1 MTRFEKRVTAF
12 LLAGLLCIPVTTVPS
27 VSVNAEGNDSTVQQE
42 EDSELVVQNEET
54 EVQQDGTEDQDT
66 VDTDAEDGQEVS
78 FNEDAGNDLSDE
90 TLIPIADEQGE
101 DQKINKNEEKQTE
114 GLQEKNE
121 QNVAVAQQ
129 SVQNNLSDEEM
140 EEVTLGEDGEPVRMV
155 TEIPESE
162 ESVRYLFRPE
172 ESGAYYIDLL
182 GTGWF
187 SVYKETES
195 GYEEYID
202 GGSDSWEAY
211 GSAVVEFEADNI
223 YYIDL
228 GYDYYGN
235 AGTVNWKLG
244 RPQEITQGS
253 YETVISEPGERVH
266 YQLTYE
272 ETNTYYIGL
281 YQEADPCIY
290 IQNGGSG
297 STFFSSGYEVLDEKY
312 KCYIDVYYYSNYYM
326 TGTIK
331 WEVKEA
337 NPESVLE
344 GETVHLQERNA
355 IYKFIPQTD
364 GIYRV
369 SYDRVSVYDSLGK
382 SQGGNLVNL
391 TANKPYFIIIDL
403 INEEEIDWNIKN
415 LQEIIIEENEG
426 IYTNPNDTVYYKFV
440 PEVDGIY
447 TVTGVNAIICDD
459 IAGTGMYE
467 ENRAELIAGQ
477 VYYILPETDQTV
489 NWSIKR
495 SNEISIRVG
504 EEIHTSSGNV
514 DYYEF
519 TSTEKGRYYISG
531 LDDELYS
538 IYALGMDDSWSY
550 VFSETFADRTCYEL
564 IEDIPHYIVINN
576 TEDVSWKLNFIKEI
590 ELQLGDN
597 IYTKAEES
605 VYYKFIPEENGV
617 YSAIDS
623 DGNIIYDF
631 NKVLTAGETY
641 YIILNNAEDVS
652 WSLEPTEKIKLEI
665 DQNYCALV
673 GQSNYYEFTPQVSGY
688 YLLKSGSEGRC
699 KIYDSNWQEIDT
711 TTEGAK
717 IIYDFNNNEEF
728 GANIY
733 MEAGQTYYIDIH
745 PEADEAEWCL
755 RQAEK
760 SDEYYYLPQSDGTVQ
775 IIRYIGE
782 STVVDVPE
790 VIDGK
795 VVGSIGYGA
804 FSENYEISSVIL
816 PCQLTELQ
824 QGAFCSC
831 TNLQNVTL
839 PEDSKL
845 RVIGNEVFRSC
856 WGLENINL
864 PDTIERIGDQAFS
877 GCSSLSSIDLGS
889 TLMEIGSYTFSGCG
903 LITVD
908 IPDSVKD
915 LGSGAFNDCNS
926 LQEVILG
933 NEVDGIPYGTF
944 TNCEQ
949 LTAIDLPENITY
961 IGRFA
966 FASTGLKKIDIP
978 DKVTDIEEAAFR
990 HCRSLQ
996 EVKFGKSVTTVGNEA
1011 FMWCDLKEITF
1022 NDKLETIKRAAFVD
1036 NKNLESVAIPNTVTK
1051 IEYWA
1056 FEYCENLRNI
1066 DIPDSVEAIE
1076 HEAFDNTAWYDSQ
1089 EDGVVY
1095 AGKVLYKYKGE
1106 APEGTAITVENGT
1119 KGIAENAFAFQYG
1132 IKEINLPNTVT
1143 NIGEFAFYRC
1153 DLMTDIYI
1161 PGSVTEIGEYAL
1173 GYFNNLEG
1181 TKVPDFTIYGVA
1193 GSAAQTY
1200 AEENGFTF
1208 VEVEPEYTLGDVDAS
1223 GSVDI
1228 ADLRMVLRSV
1238 CGKATLTADQK
1249 LAADVEKDDVVN
1261 IQDLRK
1267 ILRFV
1272 CRKIDSLA

>member
-1 MTRFEKRVTAF
+1 MTKFEKRVTAF

-27 VSVNAEGNDSTVQQE
+27 VSVNAEESDSTVQQE
-42 EDSELVVQNEET
+42 EEPELVVQNEET
-54 EVQQDGTEDQDT
+54 EVKQDGTEDQDT
-66 VDTDAEDGQEVS
+66 VDTEAEGGQEVS
-78 FNEDAGNDLSDE
+78 FNEDAGNNLSDG
-90 TLIPIADEQGE
+90 TLIPIEDGQGE
-101 DQKINKNEEKQTE
+101 DQKANKNEEKQTE
-114 GLQEKNE
+114 GLQEKDE
-121 QNVAVAQQ
+121 QNVAVAQR
-129 SVQNNLSDEEM
+129 SARNNLSDEEI

-162 ESVRYLFRPE
+162 ESVRYLFQPE

-187 SVYKETES
+187 SVYKETAD
-195 GYEEYID
+195 GYDEYID
-202 GGSDSWEAY
+202 GRYNANESAIFEFDSEAT
-211 GSAVVEFEADNI
+211 
-223 YYIDL
+223 YYIDI
-228 GYDYYGN
+228 GYDYW
-235 AGTVNWKLG
+235 TMLKTINWKIG
-244 RPQEITQGS
+244 RPQDITPGT
-253 YETVISEPGERVH
+253 YETIISEANERAHYHLIYGES
-266 YQLTYE
+266 
-272 ETNTYYIGL
+272 
-281 YQEADPCIY
+281 DIY
-290 IQNGGSG
+290 HFEFEGVYDVRFYLECGDNKVQFTSASFQKVNK
-297 STFFSSGYEVLDEKY
+297 EKE
-312 KCYIDVYYYSNYYM
+312 CYIDIVSEFNTGEEISWTVTGMDVQKAVEGEEIHSSFEEDGYLIYEFVPLESERYRIIGKPVAVYDESMNWIGNDFAAFEGGKTYYFVFEGYWMEEFDWY
-326 TGTIK
+326 IDR
-331 WEVKEA
+331 VKELEIKENEIIQTEA
-337 NPESVLE
+337 DESCY
-344 GETVHLQERNA
+344 
-355 IYKFIPQTD
+355 YKFIPEKN
-364 GIYRV
+364 GIYYT
-369 SYDRVSVYDSLGK
+369 SNSFTDIYDSDWDQIYG
-382 SQGGNLVNL
+382 
-391 TANKPYFIIIDL
+391 
-403 INEEEIDWNIKN
+403 EIWQ
-415 LQEIIIEENEG
+415 LS
-426 IYTNPNDTVYYKFV
+426 
-440 PEVDGIY
+440 
-447 TVTGVNAIICDD
+447 
-459 IAGTGMYE
+459 AGE
-467 ENRAELIAGQ
+467 
-477 VYYILPETDQTV
+477 VYYIVINSNSNVE
-489 NWSIKR
+489 WSIKY
-495 SNEISIRVG
+495 STEISIQD
-504 EEIHTSSGNV
+504 EEVIQTDKGDSVHYKFIPTGI
-514 DYYEF
+514 
-519 TSTEKGRYYISG
+519 GRYYISG
-531 LDDELYS
+531 LDEESYD
-538 IYALGMDDSWSY
+538 IYELGMDDSWTS
-550 VFSETFADRTCYEL
+550 VWRETFAGRTCYEL
-564 IEDIPHYIVINN
+564 APGIPYYIVINN
-576 TEDVSWKLNFIKEI
+576 TEDVKWKINFIKEI

-597 IYTKAEES
+597 IFTKAEES
-605 VYYKFIPEENGV
+605 VYYKFIPEENGI

-665 DQNYCALV
+665 DRNYCALV

-804 FSENYEISSVIL
+804 FSENYEISSVII
-816 PCQLTELQ
+816 PRQLTELQ
-824 QGAFCSC
+824 QGSFKSC

-839 PEDSKL
+839 LEESKL
-845 RVIGNEVFRSC
+845 QVIGNEVFRSC
-856 WGLENINL
+856 WSLENINL
-864 PDTIERIGDQAFS
+864 PDTIERIGDRAFS
-877 GCSSLSSIDLGS
+877 GCSNLSSINLGS
-889 TLMEIGSYTFSGCG
+889 TLMEIGSNTFSGCG
-903 LITVD
+903 LIAVD

-915 LGSGAFNDCNS
+915 LGYAAFNNCNS
-926 LQEVILG
+926 LQEVKLG
-933 NEVDGIPYGTF
+933 NGVEGIPYGTF
-944 TNCEQ
+944 LYCDQ
-949 LTAIDLPENITY
+949 LTAIDLPENIAY

-966 FASTGLKKIDIP
+966 FAETGLQKIVIP
-978 DKVTDIEEAAFR
+978 DMVTDIEEGAFR

-1011 FMWCDLKEITF
+1011 FMWCDLREITF

-1056 FEYCENLRNI
+1056 FEYCQNLRNI
-1066 DIPDSVEAIE
+1066 DIPDSVESIE

-1106 APEGTAITVENGT
+1106 APEGTAITVDDGT

-1132 IKEINLPNTVT
+1132 IKEVNLPNTVT

-1208 VEVEPEYTLGDVDAS
+1208 VEVELEYTLGDVDAS
-1223 GSVDI
+1223 GAVDI